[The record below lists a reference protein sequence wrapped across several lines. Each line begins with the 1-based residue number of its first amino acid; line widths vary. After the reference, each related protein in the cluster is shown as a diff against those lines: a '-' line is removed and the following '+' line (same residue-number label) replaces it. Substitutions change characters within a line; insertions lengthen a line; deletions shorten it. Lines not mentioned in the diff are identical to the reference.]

1 MKANIL
7 AINLKYPVITNIIT
21 TAINKPNI
29 PGDYIFTV
37 VPSDGLP
44 SGVALNDIA
53 AFENNTWF
61 LSKTYKDAPP
71 AISVGLTT
79 QLQYCKDGNGSWK
92 NLNIISNDNV
102 ANNANIATSKSQQT
116 LIAPVKAQPANNQT
130 LDTIV
135 NSLTGLINTNA
146 TTPIVTIGNKPAGG
160 VIGTA
165 AATVDFGCIFRVN
178 QATAGQTLTLPNPT
192 NATLTQI
199 VTIKNSGGSSFVMY
213 GITLVPGSSANYLWD
228 SSVGV
233 WSYIGISTGQASVV
247 TTDLYFFKYQNG
259 SLTITYA
266 VNGQIPEHDYYLT
279 LPSNSFI
286 TFSNSNL
293 IITY

>member
-7 AINLKYPVITNIIT
+7 AINLKYPVITDIIT

-29 PGDYIFTV
+29 SGDYIFTV

-130 LDTIV
+130 LDTII
-135 NSLTGLINTNA
+135 NSLIGLINTNA
-146 TTPIVTIGNKPAGG
+146 TTPIVNIGNKPTGG

-165 AATVDFGCIFRVN
+165 ATTVDIASTFRLN
-178 QATAGQTLTLPNPT
+178 QNAAGQTLTIPNPT
-192 NATLTQI
+192 NATVTQI
-199 VTIKNSGGSSFVMY
+199 VTVKNSGNSSFTMY
-213 GITLVPGSSANYLWD
+213 GVTLAVNSSANFLWD
-228 SSVGV
+228 GNA
-233 WSYIGISTGQASVV
+233 WSYIGISTGQAQAV
-247 TTDLYFFKYQNG
+247 TSDLYFFKYQNG
-259 SLTITYA
+259 SLTITYD

-279 LPSNSFI
+279 LPSNSLI